1 MRILLV
7 GSGARE
13 HALAKA
19 IRHAPRGCDLLTFGS
34 STNPGIADI
43 SDRYE
48 AGNINN
54 PAAVVRFALAG
65 KATLAVI
72 GPEAPL
78 AAGCV
83 DALREAGIPAVGPDQ
98 SMARIESSKAYAR
111 DLLARHRVP
120 GGPRYQRFE
129 SLEGAEDFLR
139 ELGDHFVVKADGLMG
154 GKGVKVSGDHLHS
167 HDEALAYM
175 QELAAAG
182 SPWVVEEKLVG
193 PEFSLIS
200 ATDGETLVHFPA
212 VQDHK
217 RAFENDTGPNTGGMG
232 SYTDTDHS
240 LPFLEASDIETAQQI
255 NTLAARALRA
265 DHDRP
270 YQGILY
276 GGFMATADGVR
287 LIEYNARFGDPE
299 CMNLLT
305 LLESDIIDLFEGIT
319 GGHLAKVD
327 VSFAPVA
334 TVCKYAVPEGYP
346 DQPAKGFPIDIS
358 GVRHPEQLFLGA
370 VDMVDGQ
377 LVGTGSR
384 TAAVVGRGESIAA
397 AEAAAEE
404 EINRIKGNLFHRP
417 DIGTAALI
425 EQRIKLMQQLRG

>member
-19 IRHAPRGCDLLTFGS
+19 VRRSPRGCDLVTFGS
-34 STNPGIADI
+34 STNPGIAELSDHYLAGDI
-43 SDRYE
+43 NDPE
-48 AGNINN
+48 
-54 PAAVVRFALAG
+54 AVVRLALAE
-65 KATLAVI
+65 KTSLAVI

-78 AAGCV
+78 AAGVV
-83 DALREAGIPAVGPDQ
+83 DALRDAGIAAVGPDQ

-111 DLLARHRVP
+111 DLLARYEVP

-129 SLEGAEDFLR
+129 NLEGAEHFLR
-139 ELGDHFVVKADGLMG
+139 QLGDDFVVKADGLMG
-154 GKGVKVSGDHLHS
+154 GKGVKVSGEHLNS

-175 QELAAAG
+175 QELAAGG

-240 LPFLEASDIETAQQI
+240 LPFLEPADIATARQI
-255 NTLAARALRA
+255 NTLATRALRA

-270 YQGILY
+270 YRGILY

-305 LLESDIIDLFEGIT
+305 LLESDIVDLFEGMV
-319 GGHLAKVD
+319 GGNLHELE
-327 VSFAPVA
+327 VSFAREA

-346 DQPAKGFPIDIS
+346 EHPVKGFPIDIS
-358 GVRHPEQLFLGA
+358 GVRHPDQLFLGA
-370 VDMVDGQ
+370 VDLVEGQ

-384 TAAVVGRGESIAA
+384 TAAVVGRGQSIAA

-404 EINRIKGNLFHRP
+404 EINRIGGKLFHRP
-417 DIGTAALI
+417 DIGTASLI
-425 EQRIKLMQQLRG
+425 GQRIALMGKLRG